1 VSESIK
7 RVFLSPRSRSLIL
20 GFLWFLLAIIIALT
34 QLIDRPSIEI
44 NWKTASEFD
53 TAGFNIYRSDR
64 PGNGFQQIND
74 ELIHALADISVG
86 AEYSF
91 VDDDVVRGTTY
102 YYRLEDVEYDSS
114 TTQHE
119 IVSGRSEI
127 IDNWAIVLVLICTL
141 IGITFLIHAIRSK
154 PTKTE

>member
-1 VSESIK
+1 M
-7 RVFLSPRSRSLIL
+7 
-20 GFLWFLLAIIIALT
+20 A
-34 QLIDRPSIEI
+34 
-44 NWKTASEFD
+44 D
-53 TAGFNIYRSDR
+53 TT
-64 PGNGFQQIND
+64 
-74 ELIHALADISVG
+74 VG

-141 IGITFLIHAIRSK
+141 IGITFLIHAIRSM